1 MKTHQDLKLIV
12 VQTMQEQR
20 ILNIENVPK
29 TDVLDSNENFSFTYT
44 VNLPSFFPSVYIIY
58 NFIYFFYI
66 YCLFLIRE
74 NII

>member
-29 TDVLDSNENFSFTYT
+29 TDVLDSNENFTFTYT

-58 NFIYFFYI
+58 YLFSYI
-66 YCLFLIRE
+66 YCFLIF
-74 NII
+74 